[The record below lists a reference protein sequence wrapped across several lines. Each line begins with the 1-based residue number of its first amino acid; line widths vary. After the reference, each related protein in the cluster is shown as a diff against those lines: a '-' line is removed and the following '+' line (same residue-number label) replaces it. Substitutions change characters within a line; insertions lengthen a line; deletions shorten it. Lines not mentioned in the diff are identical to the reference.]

1 MIAIRIDNNNKLS
14 NKIIIIIIEM
24 VNWNE
29 CIYYLFLTY
38 ICIYTHISYTYY
50 VQMYYMQEQTRK
62 LDTQKVESV
71 YVF

>member
-14 NKIIIIIIEM
+14 NKIIIIIEM

-29 CIYYLFLTY
+29 YIYYLFLTY
-38 ICIYTHISYTYY
+38 ICIYTHIFNTYY